1 MGPNDPFRAASS
13 FEPDIEPRPS
23 LDNPSRDGEHLGRTA
38 TAIGAGVGLAFGLL
52 ALQLGFWTA
61 IAIAALA
68 AVGACIGRLVG
79 SPRARARTR
88 RVIGAKL
95 NVRQQT

>member
-13 FEPDIEPRPS
+13 FEPEIEPRPS
-23 LDNPSRDGEHLGRTA
+23 LDNPSSRDGERLGRTA

-52 ALQLGFWTA
+52 ALQLGIWTA
-61 IAIAALA
+61 LAIAALA
-68 AVGACIGRLVG
+68 AIGACIGRLVG
-79 SPRARARTR
+79 SPRARAHTR

-95 NVRQQT
+95 SVRQ